1 MFRDLK
7 KNLASFFEG
16 LTTRNDAEAMIG
28 KLLFASVDE
37 EDPINLISPD
47 LIGSSVV
54 TNSGETIGSLVDM
67 MSLPAHD
74 VYVLS
79 NLDNKEVLIPVVP
92 EFIESVDLNSKI
104 VTISPVEGLL
114 N

>member
-1 MFRDLK
+1 MDLTQEFVQ
-7 KNLASFFEG
+7 N
-16 LTTRNDAEAMIG
+16 
-28 KLLFASVDE
+28 FA
-37 EDPINLISPD
+37 
-47 LIGSSVV
+47 
-54 TNSGETIGSLVDM
+54 
-67 MSLPAHD
+67 
-74 VYVLS
+74 